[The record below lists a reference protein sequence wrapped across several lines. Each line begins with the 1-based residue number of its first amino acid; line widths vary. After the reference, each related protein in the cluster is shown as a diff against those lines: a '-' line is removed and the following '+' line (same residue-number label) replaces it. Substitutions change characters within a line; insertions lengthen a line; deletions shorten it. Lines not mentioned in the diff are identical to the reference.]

1 MITLEGLLQTIYTT
15 KPMTINLYDEKNLLL
30 ISFNLAGY
38 KALDDFLC
46 DDDVTRIEIINATTL
61 NITIDTSNNDITG
74 PTMP

>member
-38 KALDDFLC
+38 NALDDYLMS
-46 DDDVTRIEIINATTL
+46 DTVTRIEINNTNSI
-61 NITIDTSNNDITG
+61 NITIDTSTNIEIE
-74 PTMP
+74 P